1 MCYPIYRLAEVFVIV
16 KTSCVL
22 YRIYHETTIEF
33 EHFDR
38 EKESISK
45 KVLAKMIKAC
55 LNDEIWFFSH

>member
-1 MCYPIYRLAEVFVIV
+1 MIV